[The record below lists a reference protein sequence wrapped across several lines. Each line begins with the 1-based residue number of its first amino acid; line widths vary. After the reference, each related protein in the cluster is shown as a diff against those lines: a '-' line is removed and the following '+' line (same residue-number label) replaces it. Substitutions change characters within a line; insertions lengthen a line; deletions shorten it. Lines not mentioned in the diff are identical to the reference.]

1 MEESKRDNIKNSLLT
16 VLCNATGIY
25 RRTITAEHKANY
37 KIKLKEIIMKLT
49 RKVDDG
55 SIANRDIRNAIIELK
70 EFCGS
75 IGASQKAI
83 NVYLKFYSVI
93 SNKDDSV
100 LKQLDCPI
108 DSFVI
113 KKNKLK
119 KLSLSNLNLEDY
131 EEMQNKL
138 EQKYDMRILADIEA
152 WDVKK
157 EY

>member
-25 RRTITAEHKANY
+25 RRTITAEQKKNY
-37 KIKLKEIIMKLT
+37 QIKLKEIIMRLT
-49 RKVDDG
+49 KKVDSD
-55 SIANRDIRNAIIELK
+55 SITNKDIRNAIIELR

-93 SNKDDSV
+93 SNKKDLV
-100 LKQLDCPI
+100 LRELDCPI

-119 KLSLSNLNLEDY
+119 KIALSNLNLEDY

-138 EQKYDMRILADIEA
+138 NQKYEMRILADIEA
-152 WDVKK
+152 WDIKK